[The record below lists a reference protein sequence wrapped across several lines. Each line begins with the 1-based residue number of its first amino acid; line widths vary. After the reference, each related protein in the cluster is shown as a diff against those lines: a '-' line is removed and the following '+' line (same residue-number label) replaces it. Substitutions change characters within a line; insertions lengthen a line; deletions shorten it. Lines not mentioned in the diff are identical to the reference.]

1 MGKEI
6 SQISTRTPKR
16 ITELYES
23 IQENENVVKLTQS
36 KLKEIIREEIQKL
49 NEGLPWEQGLEE
61 NWFSDLKA
69 TAKKAYIKANPGS
82 KYAKAVKSGEKNAPM
97 TKKDKKKWEKDF
109 KAAKDKEKGDAI
121 SLHRM

>member
-1 MGKEI
+1 MK
-6 SQISTRTPKR
+6 
-16 ITELYES
+16 IT
-23 IQENENVVKLTQS
+23 KS
-36 KLKEIIREEIQKL
+36 KLQEIIREEIQKL

-97 TKKDKKKWEKDF
+97 TKKDQKKWEKDF
-109 KAAKDKEKGDAI
+109 KAAKDKEKGDDI